1 MLQRL
6 ILLALLLGCT
16 ALEAQNR
23 ELLGEYKIG
32 FVGRDQ
38 GDAIYQA
45 AQEGV
50 PTALS
55 PENEEKLDEL
65 KNSVTN

>member
-6 ILLALLLGCT
+6 TLLILLLWCN

-38 GDAIYQA
+38 EDAIYQA
-45 AQEGV
+45 ARE
-50 PTALS
+50 A
-55 PENEEKLDEL
+55 
-65 KNSVTN
+65 